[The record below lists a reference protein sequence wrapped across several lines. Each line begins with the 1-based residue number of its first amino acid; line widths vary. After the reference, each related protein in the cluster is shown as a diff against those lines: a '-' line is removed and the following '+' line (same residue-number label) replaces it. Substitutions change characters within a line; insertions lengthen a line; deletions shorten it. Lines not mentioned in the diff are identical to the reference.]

1 MRQIHEIIISGLS
14 PQKEIFIMKKF
25 IVCLAAFLMFAGCAT
40 NWNCRACKAN
50 SAQDKANA
58 GTEKVLHE
66 IDTPKT
72 K

>member
-1 MRQIHEIIISGLS
+1 
-14 PQKEIFIMKKF
+14 MKKF
-25 IVCLAAFLMFAGCAT
+25 IFCLAAFLMFAGCAT

-66 IDTPKT
+66 ADTPKT